1 MEWRLAAGEDKR
13 NYPWGNEPPSSE
25 LANYSKGLLGDPTP
39 GDSHPMGA
47 TPEGV
52 MHMGGNVWELTSTIA
67 ENGQAIARGGCYFDH
82 AEYLHNKNRK
92 LTTDPVIY
100 SSRFMGFRCAQ

>member
-1 MEWRLAAGEDKR
+1 
-13 NYPWGNEPPSSE
+13 
-25 LANYSKGLLGDPTP
+25 
-39 GDSHPMGA
+39 MGA